1 MPLYNFH
8 NSISANL
15 LPQVEPHAAK
25 LESCAA
31 GMEAAGIG
39 GDMTNGHA
47 VILRRMAA
55 SMRADAVQGRLPSA
69 LHAGVDDPAPQIAA
83 LNACKDAGVAVPAN
97 GRFASLE
104 ALNASLDSAFNKDA
118 PGYMEKRVAL
128 KNKVIN
134 AGMLIEQ
141 KQNPV
146 NEGAVKNAVNVLRKY
161 RIPFDAKYMFT
172 VDDINAAAAT
182 AGLTPTQRI
191 EIKVACERAGLL
203 DLDGT
208 FTSAPMPTPTLS
220 AARLVFRQLDLD
232 PPAPGQKITV
242 AALNRAIREKGCD
255 AVRSI
260 QMKSTLH
267 AAGML
272 AE

>member
-1 MPLYNFH
+1 MSIFNFQ
-8 NSISANL
+8 NSISANF

-39 GDMTNGHA
+39 GDLTNGHA
-47 VILRRMAA
+47 VVLRKMAA

-83 LNACKDAGVAVPAN
+83 LHACREAGVSVPNN
-97 GRFASLE
+97 GRFTSLEQLDASLS
-104 ALNASLDSAFNKDA
+104 ALDKDA
-118 PGYMEKRVAL
+118 PGYLERRVAL
-128 KNKVIN
+128 KNKVIQ

-146 NEGAVKNAVNVLRKY
+146 DKGAVQFAVNTLRKY
-161 RIPFDAKYMFT
+161 KIPFDGEHMFT
-172 VDDINAAAAT
+172 ISDINAAAAT
-182 AGLTPTQRI
+182 AGLNPTERI
-191 EIKVACERAGLL
+191 EVKIACERAGLL
-203 DLDGT
+203 DLEGT
-208 FTSAPMPTPTLS
+208 FMSAPVPAPS
-220 AARLVFRQLDLD
+220 INAAKLVFRQLDLD
-232 PPAPGQKITV
+232 PPAPGQKISV
-242 AALNRAIREKGCD
+242 AALNRAIREKSFD

-267 AAGML
+267 AAGLL
-272 AE
+272 AD